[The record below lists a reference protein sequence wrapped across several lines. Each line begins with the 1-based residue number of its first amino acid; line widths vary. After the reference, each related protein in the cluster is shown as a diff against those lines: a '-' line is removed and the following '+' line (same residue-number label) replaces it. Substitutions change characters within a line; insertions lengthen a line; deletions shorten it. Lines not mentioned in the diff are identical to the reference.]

1 MINNLTTKTEVVAF
15 TLTSAELEKFGLN
28 EQDEQEIKAVAEC
41 INADDPGTVYRFGR
55 AMGETLLIMRIACLS
70 KFAIKI

>member
-55 AMGETLLIMRIACLS
+55 AMGENTANYADS
-70 KFAIKI
+70 

>member
-28 EQDEQEIKAVAEC
+28 EA
-41 INADDPGTVYRFGR
+41 
-55 AMGETLLIMRIACLS
+55 LLNKSNFC
-70 KFAIKI
+70 

>member
-41 INADDPGTVYRFGR
+41 INADDPEQFIVLAGQWGKH
-55 AMGETLLIMRIACLS
+55 C
-70 KFAIKI
+70 